1 MRRIVYPAM
10 IAMLAAAA
18 VTMIRPGLSVKAFN
32 PQPDPPAFGMI
43 GIDPFET
50 ARLNAACSAG
60 PLPGGVAPGP
70 CTATLAFLD
79 INGTT
84 LAQMTQTLLP
94 GQGVSLDLSGARTAA
109 TGRRIEVQP
118 MVSAF
123 GAGFVLVTAEVF
135 DTGTGHTSAV
145 LNPTEPKSLSPT
157 PQ

>member
-1 MRRIVYPAM
+1 MRRIVYPT
-10 IAMLAAAA
+10 ITVMLAAAA
-18 VTMIRPGLSVKAFN
+18 VTLIRPALSVKAFN

-50 ARLNAACSAG
+50 ARLNAACSTG

-79 INGTT
+79 INGAT
-84 LAQMTQTLLP
+84 LAQTTQTLLP
-94 GQGVSLDLSGARTAA
+94 GQGVSLDLNGAHAGS
-109 TGRRIEVQP
+109 GRRAEVQP
-118 MVSAF
+118 HVSAI
-123 GAGFVLVTAEVF
+123 GTGFVVVTTEVF

-145 LNPTEPKSLSPT
+145 LNPTEPRSLSPT